1 MQSMNKQ
8 DMPVDKEFINIRD
21 FVFKN
26 ITAYDGDST
35 FLAGPSERTK
45 KLWEKCKKLLKKEIE
60 KGGVLDIDTETVST
74 ITSHKPGY
82 IDKDLE
88 IILGLQT
95 DEPLKRAI
103 KPAGGI
109 RIVVNACEEN
119 NKKVPLEIVKIFT
132 EYRKTHNDGVFSAYT
147 EEMRRLRKTGIL
159 TGLPDAYARGRIIGD
174 YRRIALYGVD
184 KLIEVKQKDKELLG
198 GEMSDE
204 LIRLREEVSEQIT
217 ALEMM
222 KVMAQSYG
230 FDIGR
235 PALSAEEAIQWTY
248 LAYLAAVKEHDGAAM
263 SLGNVSNFFDIYIK
277 KDLENGKITEEQA
290 QELID
295 QFIIKL
301 RMVRHL
307 RTTEYNSLFA
317 GDPTWITESLGGS
330 WINGKHKVTKT
341 TYRFLQTLYNLG
353 PSPEP
358 NLTVLWSQNLP
369 KPFKEFC
376 VKVSIDTSSIQY
388 ENDDLMKKISGTD
401 DYGISCCVSLLETG
415 KQMQFF
421 GARCNIAKAL
431 LLAIN
436 EGADEISG
444 IKILDVDAVGGK
456 YLNYKEVLKRYKKT
470 LVFLAENYVNIM
482 NVIHYMHD
490 KYYYERAQMA
500 LLDTDVKRVMAF
512 GVAGFSVAVD
522 SLSAIKYTKVKPI
535 RNDQGIATDFE
546 INGEYPKYG
555 NDDDRVDNIAKE
567 VLSFFNKELQK
578 HHIYRN
584 AKPTLSILT
593 ITSNVVYGH
602 KTGSTPD
609 GRKEGMPFAPGA
621 NPMHGRDTSGAI
633 ASLNSV
639 SKLNYEN
646 ARDGISNTFST
657 TTKTLGGTVEEQQ
670 NNLIKLLDG
679 YFKKN
684 GHHLNVNVMD
694 KETLIQAMEHPE
706 LYPQLTIRVS
716 GYAVNFVKLTREQQQ
731 EVLARTFFESL

>member
-1 MQSMNKQ
+1 M
-8 DMPVDKEFINIRD
+8 KENCSINIRD

-26 ITAYDGDST
+26 ITAYDGGST
-35 FLAGPSERTK
+35 FLAGPSEKTK
-45 KLWEKCKKLLKKEIE
+45 KLWDKVKKLLKKEIE

-95 DEPLKRAI
+95 DEPLKRSI

-119 NKKVPLEIVKIFT
+119 NKKVSPEIVKIFT

-263 SLGNVSNFFDIYIK
+263 SLGNVSNFFDIYIE
-277 KDLENGKITEEQA
+277 KDIKNKKITEEQA

-470 LVFLAENYVNIM
+470 LAFLAENYVNTM

-500 LLDTDVKRVMAF
+500 LLDTDVRRVMAF

-522 SLSAIKYTKVKPI
+522 SLSAIKYAKIKPI

>member
-1 MQSMNKQ
+1 M
-8 DMPVDKEFINIRD
+8 KETCSINVRD
-21 FVFKN
+21 FVFQN

-35 FLAGPSERTK
+35 FLVGPSEKTK
-45 KLWEKCKKLLKKEIE
+45 KLWSKVKKLLRKEIE
-60 KGGVLDIDTETVST
+60 KGGVLNIDVETVSD
-74 ITSHKPGY
+74 ITSHEPGY

-88 IILGLQT
+88 IIFGLQT

-109 RIVVNACEEN
+109 RIVINACEEN
-119 NKKVPLEIVKIFT
+119 GKKVSPEIIKIFT

-184 KLIEVKQKDKELLG
+184 KLIEAKQEDKELLV

-235 PALSAEEAIQWTY
+235 PALSAQEAIQWTY
-248 LAYLAAVKEHDGAAM
+248 LAYLAAIKEHDGAAM
-263 SLGNVSNFFDIYIK
+263 SLGNVSNFFDIYIERDL
-277 KDLENGKITEEQA
+277 KDGKIKEEQA

-301 RMVRHL
+301 RLVRHL
-307 RTTEYNSLFA
+307 RTTEYNNLFA

-376 VKVSIDTSSIQY
+376 TKVSIDTSSIQY
-388 ENDDLMKKISGTD
+388 ENDDLMKKVSGVD

-470 LVFLAENYVNIM
+470 LKFLAENYVNIM

-512 GVAGFSVAVD
+512 GIAGFSVAVD
-522 SLSAIKYTKVKPI
+522 SLSAIKYARVKPI

-555 NDDDRVDNIAKE
+555 NDDNRVDNIAKE
-567 VLSFFNKELQK
+567 VLNFFNKELQK
-578 HHIYRN
+578 YHIYRN
-584 AKPTLSILT
+584 AKPALSILT

-602 KTGSTPD
+602 KTGATPD

-621 NPMHGRDTSGAI
+621 NPMHGRDTCGAI

-639 SKLNYEN
+639 SKLSYEN

-657 TTKTLGGTVEEQQ
+657 TIKTLGGTFEEQQ
-670 NNLIKLLDG
+670 NNLMKLLDG

-694 KETLIQAMEHPE
+694 KSTLLKAMEHPE
-706 LYPQLTIRVS
+706 DYPQLTIRVS

-731 EVLARTFFESL
+731 EVLSRTFFESM

>member
-1 MQSMNKQ
+1 MNINKK
-8 DMPVDKEFINIRD
+8 DTPVYQESIDVRD

-26 ITAYDGDST
+26 ITAYDGNSE
-35 FLAGPSERTK
+35 FLVGPSEKTR
-45 KLWEKCKKLLKKEIE
+45 KLWDKVKKLLKKETE
-60 KGGVLDIDTETVST
+60 KGGVLDIDTKTVSN
-74 ITSHKPGY
+74 IVSHKLGY

-88 IILGLQT
+88 VIVGLQT

-109 RIVVNACEEN
+109 RVVMNACQEN
-119 NKKVPLEIVKIFT
+119 GKEVDPEIVKFFT

-174 YRRIALYGVD
+174 YRRIALYGID
-184 KLIEVKQKDKELLG
+184 KLIEEKQKDKERLV
-198 GEMSDE
+198 GEMNDE
-204 LIRLREEVSEQIT
+204 LIRLREEVSEQII

-222 KVMAQSYG
+222 KVMASTYG

-235 PALSAEEAIQWTY
+235 PALSAQEAIQWTY

-263 SLGNVSNFFDIYIK
+263 SLGNVSNFFDIYLE
-277 KDLENGKITEEQA
+277 KDLNDGKITEEQA
-290 QELID
+290 QELVD
-295 QFIIKL
+295 QFVMKL
-301 RMVRHL
+301 RLVRHL
-307 RTTEYNSLFA
+307 RTSEYNALFA
-317 GDPTWITESLGGS
+317 GDPTWVTESLAGC
-330 WINGKHKVTKT
+330 WNNGQHKVTKT

-353 PSPEP
+353 ASPEP
-358 NLTVLWSQNLP
+358 NMTVLWSKNLP
-369 KPFKEFC
+369 KNFKDFC
-376 VKVSIDTSSIQY
+376 TKVSIETSSIQY
-388 ENDDLMKKISGTD
+388 ENDDLMRKVSCTD
-401 DYGISCCVSLLETG
+401 DYGISCCVSMLETG

-436 EGADEISG
+436 EGADEITG

-456 YLNYKEVLKRYKKT
+456 YLNYKEVIKRYKET
-470 LVFLAENYVNIM
+470 LAFLAENYINTM

-500 LLDTDVKRVMAF
+500 LLDTEVKRVMAF
-512 GVAGFSVAVD
+512 GVAGFSVVVD
-522 SLSAIKYTKVKPI
+522 SLSAIKYAKVKAI
-535 RNDQGIATDFE
+535 RNDQGVATNFE
-546 INGEYPKYG
+546 IEGEYPKYG
-555 NDDDRVDNIAKE
+555 NDDDRVDKIAKE
-567 VLSFFNKELQK
+567 VLDSFNKELQK

-602 KTGSTPD
+602 KTGATPD
-609 GRKEGMPFAPGA
+609 GRKAGEPFAPGA
-621 NPMHGRDTSGAI
+621 NPMHGRDTSGAV

-639 SKLNYEN
+639 SKLGYEN

-657 TTKTLGGTVEEQQ
+657 TTKTLGGTLEEQQ
-670 NNLIKLLDG
+670 NNLIGLLDG
-679 YFKKN
+679 YFQKN
-684 GHHLNVNVMD
+684 GHHLNINVMD
-694 KETLIQAMEHPE
+694 KNTLLKAMEHPE
-706 LYPQLTIRVS
+706 EYPQLTIRVS

-731 EVLARTFFESL
+731 EVLARTFFESM